1 MARFE
6 ILDHTADVK
15 IRAYGLTLEELFE
28 SAAVAFFTVIADLD
42 GVGEDVSHPIS
53 AEAASLQELM
63 VSWLNELLYHYE
75 VKRLLLKRF
84 KVSTLSE
91 RSLSATGYGERL
103 EPSRHTIH
111 REVKMVTYH
120 QLKVGRDGGGFFA
133 EVILDL

>member
-1 MARFE
+1 MAEFE

-15 IRAYGLTLEELFE
+15 IKAYGGTPEELFE
-28 SAAVAFFTVIADLD
+28 SAAVAFFTVIADIE
-42 GVGEDVSHPIS
+42 GVREDISYPIS
-53 AEAASLQELM
+53 AEAASLEELM

-84 KVSTLSE
+84 KVSSLNE
-91 RSLSATGYGERL
+91 RSLGATGYGERL
-103 EPSRHTIH
+103 EPSRHVIH

-120 QLKVGRDGGGFFA
+120 QLKVGRDEGRFFA